1 MSAED
6 RKAGEAM
13 RERQKAREIEVLQ
26 SAAKSCDHGCVPWWD
41 CEECRSTSHYG
52 FSGDFR

>member
-13 RERQKAREIEVLQ
+13 RERQKAREIEAPQ
-26 SAAKSCDHGCVPWWD
+26 SAAKPCDHGCVPWWD
-41 CEECRSTSHYG
+41 CAECRNESNYG